1 MNKLVSNIEKLK
13 PFFEKVSRNR
23 YLRAIRDGFISAMPI
38 VLFSSIFMLLA
49 YVPNIFGFY
58 WSKEIEAMILKPYN
72 YSMGILALVVAGTT
86 AKNLAD
92 NFNRDMPV
100 NRQINNISALMAAI
114 VGFFFVWD
122 TLRGRF
128 DRRRV
133 CKWLYG
139 VKRVINSL
147 FSCLCRL

>member
-100 NRQINNISALMAAI
+100 NRQD
-114 VGFFFVWD
+114 V
-122 TLRGRF
+122 
-128 DRRRV
+128 
-133 CKWLYG
+133 Y
-139 VKRVINSL
+139 KRQA
-147 FSCLCRL
+147 

>member
-72 YSMGILALVVAGTT
+72 YSMGILALVVATIYCSRWVYRVGYYLWGNVIILVCGNSRSINRGTGSFG
-86 AKNLAD
+86 NL
-92 NFNRDMPV
+92 
-100 NRQINNISALMAAI
+100 L
-114 VGFFFVWD
+114 
-122 TLRGRF
+122 
-128 DRRRV
+128 
-133 CKWLYG
+133 CKYS
-139 VKRVINSL
+139 K
-147 FSCLCRL
+147 